1 MPRFHPSFPYPL
13 GVEFASPGPQ
23 MLSPRPAP
31 PSLPFPGHVPGF
43 GGRRWWSGDE
53 QSTSLGPEASI
64 ASGRGNTLQSAPSSS
79 ILLPGHIAWLGCGGA
94 QGEAA
99 GLRALSLLGFS

>member
-31 PSLPFPGHVPGF
+31 PSLPFPGHVPGL
-43 GGRRWWSGDE
+43 GGEGGGLVMNNPHHWGLKRA
-53 QSTSLGPEASI
+53 LL
-64 ASGRGNTLQSAPSSS
+64 RGGVIPSSRPLLPPSSS
-79 ILLPGHIAWLGCGGA
+79 PATLRGWAVVGRRERRLGCG
-94 QGEAA
+94 
-99 GLRALSLLGFS
+99 LCHY